1 MATHSH
7 ICAWKIP
14 WHRGAWRAT
23 VQGVTKDSD
32 TTQPTKQQ
40 LCVLSEGWGMERGRT
55 SLHRKSD
62 KGITG
67 GLGENSSSAST

>member
-1 MATHSH
+1 MATYSR

-14 WHRGAWRAT
+14 WNREAWRAT

-32 TTQPTKQQ
+32 TTQLTKLQ
-40 LCVLSEGWGMERGRT
+40 LCVLSEGWGMGQGRT

-62 KGITG
+62 KQC
-67 GLGENSSSAST
+67 N